1 MIRRD
6 MAFVALLLTIAGF
19 AAGCSK
25 SGGGTT
31 LATVGDYKITA
42 AEFKDYY
49 LPSSKQ
55 FATADEEFADRRAK
69 LDSLIVKRLFVQ
81 AAYDKGIDKSEEL
94 ARVVLA
100 NKEKF
105 LLDVLYQREIADK
118 SVPTAAEV
126 RAFYNNLQY
135 KVRAYHILVED
146 LDTAKMIRQRLM
158 DGENFE
164 KLAYKYSIDPSAKRN
179 RGDLGYF
186 TWGTMVP
193 EFEKAV
199 FAMKVGEISQPVKT
213 EYGYHIIKLIDRL
226 PNDQRF
232 DFESM
237 RPDIEHQLLNQ
248 KRQQLAMDYF
258 KYIKQKYAITV
269 DTSICDYLIHKRE
282 ALYPPLLL
290 KTLPRGDFDL
300 DQLDRDEKE
309 LVLAT
314 WDGGQMTVLQ
324 YLEKIK
330 DWPQERKPAFDDYKG
345 IADAVFNV
353 DRIDLLA
360 QEAYRQGLDN
370 DPEFVR
376 RMKLFREL
384 TMADIMRNDSLP
396 APEAP
401 PEDSV
406 RAYYDEH
413 IDQYTTPAKIHVFE
427 ILLSDEMQAQNL
439 KKNIHSLSVF
449 KEKAMDLTERSG
461 KRASAGDLG
470 YIERRWFPEIFDA
483 ANKLGVGEIGGPV
496 VTGGRYS
503 IFYVADKLEPAVK
516 DYLEVKP
523 QITQL
528 LQRQAKQDVVT
539 KWIDAR
545 KKKVDINVDKD
556 ALWSTIDVDKYHAT
570 APTEAQKPGS

>member
-1 MIRRD
+1 MTKRD
-6 MAFVALLLTIAGF
+6 IAIAAVLITF
-19 AAGCSK
+19 AGIITGCGK

-31 LATVGDYKITA
+31 LATVGDYKITTD
-42 AEFKDYY
+42 EFNDYY
-49 LPSSKQ
+49 KPMNRQ
-55 FATADEEFADRRAK
+55 FPTADEEFADRRAN

-81 AAYDKGIDKSEEL
+81 AAYDKGIDQSEEL

-126 RAFYNNLQY
+126 RAFYNNLEY

-146 LDTAKMIRQRLM
+146 LDTAKMIRQRIL

-164 KLAYKYSIDPSAKRN
+164 KLAFQYSIDPSAKRN

-193 EFEKAV
+193 EFQKAV
-199 FAMKVGEISQPVKT
+199 FSMKVGEISEPVKT
-213 EYGYHIIKLIDRL
+213 DYGYHIIKLIDRL

-237 RPDIEHQLLNQ
+237 RPDIERQLLGV
-248 KRQQLAMDYF
+248 KRQQVAADYF
-258 KYIKQKYAITV
+258 KYISDKYKITV

-282 ALYPPLLL
+282 GLYPPMLL

-300 DQLDRDEKE
+300 EQLDRDEKE

-330 DWPQERKPAFDDYKG
+330 DWPQERKPPFDNYKAM
-345 IADAVFNV
+345 ADAVFNV
-353 DRIDLLA
+353 NRLELLA

-370 DPEFVR
+370 DPSFVR

-396 APEAP
+396 P
-401 PEDSV
+401 PDTSSEDAI

-413 IDQYTTPAKIHVFE
+413 IDQYTTPEKIHVFE

-439 KKNIHSLSVF
+439 KKKIHSLEEF

-483 ANKLGVGEIGGPV
+483 AKKMGIGEIGGPV
-496 VTGGRYS
+496 VTNGRYS
-503 IFYVADKLEPAVK
+503 LFYVADKLEPAVK

-523 QITQL
+523 QIAQL
-528 LQRQAKQDVVT
+528 LQRQSKQDEIQNWVA
-539 KWIDAR
+539 DQ
-545 KKKVDINVDKD
+545 KKKVDINVNED
-556 ALWSTIDVDKYHAT
+556 ALWTTIDVDKYHANDK
-570 APTEAQKPGS
+570 AQQPGS

>member
-1 MIRRD
+1 MTKRD
-6 MAFVALLLTIAGF
+6 IAFFSVLLLVAGF
-19 AAGCSK
+19 AAGCGN

-31 LATVGDYKITA
+31 LATVGDYNITTQ
-42 AEFKDYY
+42 EFNDYY
-49 LPSSKQ
+49 QPMNRQ
-55 FATADEEFADRRAK
+55 FPTADEEFANRRAS

-81 AAYDKGIDKSEEL
+81 AAYDKGIDQSEEL

-118 SVPTAAEV
+118 SEPTAAEV
-126 RAFYNNLQY
+126 RAFYNNLEY

-146 LDTAKMIRQRLM
+146 LETAKEVRKKLM

-164 KLAYKYSIDPSAKRN
+164 KLAYDYSIDPSAKRN

-193 EFEKAV
+193 EFQQAV
-199 FAMKVGEISQPVKT
+199 FSMEVGEISEPVKT
-213 EYGYHIIKLIDRL
+213 DYGYHIIKLIDRL

-237 RPDIEHQLLNQ
+237 RPDIERQLLTV
-248 KRQQLAMDYF
+248 KRQQLANDYF
-258 KYIKQKYAITV
+258 KYIREKYAIHI
-269 DTSICDYLIHKRE
+269 DSSICDYLIHKRE
-282 ALYPPLLL
+282 GLYPPMLL
-290 KTLPRGDFDL
+290 KSLPQGDFDL

-314 WDGGQMTVLQ
+314 WDGGQMTVQQ

-330 DWPQERKPAFDDYKG
+330 EWPQERKPPFANYKAM
-345 IADAVFNV
+345 ADAVFNV
-353 DRIDLLA
+353 NRVEILA

-370 DPEFVR
+370 DPDFVR
-376 RMKLFREL
+376 KMKLFREL

-396 APEAP
+396 TPPAP
-401 PEDSV
+401 PEDTI

-413 IDQYTTPAKIHVFE
+413 IDEYTTPAKIRVFE

-439 KKNIHSLSVF
+439 KKSIRSLQSF
-449 KEKAMDLTERSG
+449 KEKAMDLTERAG

-483 ANKLGVGEIGGPV
+483 ARKLGVGEVGGPV
-496 VTGGRYS
+496 VTNGRYS
-503 IFYVADKLEPAVK
+503 LFYVADKLEPVVK

-523 QITQL
+523 QIIQV
-528 LQRQAKQDVVT
+528 LQRNLKQEAVQ
-539 KWIDAR
+539 KWVDEH
-545 KKKVDINVDKD
+545 KKETDIEVDED
-556 ALWSTIDVDKYHAT
+556 ALWTTIDVEKYHA
-570 APTEAQKPGS
+570 PGDAQQSGS